1 MLTTLITNNVSTTA
15 DDNLTVVSPI
25 IANPNMIVVQHPYA
39 EEKVTVEPHIV
50 VGPMAPVKEFAL
62 NIGKPVAQGGT
73 GTKHEFDYYCELH
86 VRVQNVDVVRDGT
99 NTSKITGLSFRPKLV
114 DALIQVMRKNQANP
128 DGTGTYD
135 RMSIVSGA
143 KDADDPERPY
153 EYHSVLIMKI
163 VRFDSF

>member
-39 EEKVTVEPHIV
+39 EEKTMVEPHIV
-50 VGPMAPVKEFAL
+50 VGPMAPVKAIPL

-73 GTKHEFDYYCELH
+73 GTRQEFDYYCEVH
-86 VRVQNVDVVRDGT
+86 VRVQNVDVVKDGT
-99 NTSKITGLSFRPKLV
+99 NTSKITGVSFRPKLV
-114 DALIQVMRKNQANP
+114 DALTQVLRKNQANP

-135 RMSIVSGA
+135 GVSFASGP

-153 EYHSVLIMKI
+153 EYHSVLLMKI